1 MEDNPTT
8 ANNQAPDEGFL
19 SKLKKPEPLRLG
31 DKRTWA
37 EAKREHEEY
46 NRAMIRELV
55 DRNPVLRAEA
65 QRLADEEYEAR
76 QYEKQRP
83 AREAEMAFQMHVQAG
98 LRPLGADKG
107 WDLPEPLGPPP
118 PPTFDPAWL
127 PGAAGDFVR
136 AASVSYQCAVDF
148 VAAMVLGAASV
159 ASLGK
164 VVVRVTGDWVEVTQL
179 YISAVLPPS
188 ERKSPVFT
196 RVFKPI
202 NVWEDALNATLAL
215 RIQQDA
221 AYKKMLEKHH
231 ERAITKGDEG
241 EVARLTAELHDFHA
255 TTPVTLI
262 IGDATPEKAA
272 MLASENEGRLSV
284 VAPEAGIF
292 NTILGRY
299 SQTPN
304 VDFFLNGYSGE
315 AVSIHRVG
323 RPAVR
328 IPRATVAMVLAVQ
341 PTVIK
346 TLFANAEAVGRGL
359 VARFLFAV
367 PEPMSGKRMID
378 VPEIPESVSKAYD
391 KMMTALLNAPQ
402 PDVPREITLT
412 PEAAQAFRSWRK
424 ELEDRRKTD
433 LQSLESWGWSGK
445 LDGQTIRIAA
455 TLALMEFPTAT
466 VINAGQLRRAV
477 CIARWAIEHARAASA
492 TLPVTAGGTAASVML
507 EALKRHDPPTFTT
520 REAFHWTKGRK
531 ALFRNVDA
539 ARAALQTL
547 LEKGWL
553 RRAAFPDKDKESGRP
568 AELRWIPSIYLNASQ
583 PEAAT
588 VERAEELII

>member
-1 MEDNPTT
+1 MEDKHTS
-8 ANNQAPDEGFL
+8 ANNQIPNNGFV
-19 SKLKKPEPLRLG
+19 SKLKKPEPYRIGDTRTRL
-31 DKRTWA
+31 
-37 EAKREHEEY
+37 EAMREFDAYNQAMLDEY
-46 NRAMIRELV
+46 IQNA
-55 DRNPVLRAEA
+55 PVLQAKV
-65 QRLADEEYEAR
+65 QKVVDDEYQAR

-83 AREAEMAFQMHVQAG
+83 AREAEMAFPMHVQAG
-98 LRPLGADKG
+98 LRPLGADEG

-127 PGAAGDFVR
+127 PSSAGDFVR

-148 VAAMVLGAASV
+148 VAAAVLGAASV

-164 VVVRVTGDWVEVTQL
+164 VIVRVTGDWVEVTQL
-179 YISAVLPPS
+179 YIGAVLPPS
-188 ERKSPVFT
+188 ERKSPVFI
-196 RVFKPI
+196 RAFLPI
-202 NVWEDALNATLAL
+202 KVWEEMINEARALQ
-215 RIQQDA
+215 IQQDA
-221 AYKKMLEKHH
+221 AYKKMLEKQL

-241 EVARLTAELHDFHA
+241 KVARLTAELFDFKA
-255 TTPVTLI
+255 TTPITLM

-272 MLASENEGRLSV
+272 MLANENDGRLSV

-292 NTILGRY
+292 NTMLGRY
-299 SQTPN
+299 SQMPN

-323 RPAVR
+323 RPPVR

-346 TLFANAEAVGRGL
+346 ALFENTEAVGRGL

-367 PEPMSGKRMID
+367 PEPMSGKRLID

-412 PEAAQAFRSWRK
+412 PEAAQAFRAWRK
-424 ELEDRRKTD
+424 ELEDRRKID

-455 TLALMEFPTAT
+455 TLALMESPTAT
-466 VINAGQLRRAV
+466 EINAGQFRRAV

-492 TLPVTAGGTAASVML
+492 SLPVTAGGTAASVML

-520 REAFHWTKGRK
+520 RDAFHWVKGRK
-531 ALFRNVDA
+531 ALFKNVDA
-539 ARAALQTL
+539 ARVALQTL

-553 RRAAFPDKDKESGRP
+553 RRAAFPEKDKESGRP
-568 AELRWIPSIYLNASQ
+568 AEP
-583 PEAAT
+583 
-588 VERAEELII
+588 